1 MISVKWTWNFWDL
14 QHFFS
19 KCYQICSFLRILWHL
34 LHLLKKSLMENFIF
48 CTVQLAGLYSVR
60 RFSLSTLTILKIL
73 RNTSSS
79 HDKKLKTG
87 NSKSQALFR
96 LNRCPPFMFETTD
109 FIVWIF
115 KVYMSRYNLI
125 MAYARGC

>member
-1 MISVKWTWNFWDL
+1 MISVKWTWNSWDL
-14 QHFFS
+14 QLFFS
-19 KCYQICSFLRILWHL
+19 KCYQICSFLWILW
-34 LHLLKKSLMENFIF
+34 HLLKKSLMENFIF
-48 CTVQLAGLYSVR
+48 CAMQLAGFYSVR
-60 RFSLSTLTILKIL
+60 RFPLNRFRILRVL

-96 LNRCPPFMFETTD
+96 LNRCPTFMFETTD
-109 FIVWIF
+109 FIAWIF

-125 MAYARGC
+125 VPNARGC